1 MKNMPDSPVD
11 LIAGIDEFIQ
21 IHDSFEDEDLNQA
34 LNHIVLLM
42 HNPEV
47 IPSNASKLIV
57 KLQALSAKFAVQATY
72 YTSIDP
78 GKTGTINNKKKNVYY
93 TLAKETDKLAAA
105 IKYLAKPY

>member
-1 MKNMPDSPVD
+1 MKNTSESVVD

-21 IHDSFEDEDLNQA
+21 LHDSFEDEDLNQA

-42 HNPEV
+42 HHPA
-47 IPSNASKLIV
+47 ILPGDAPKMII

-78 GKTGTINNKKKNVYY
+78 GKPGSDNNKKKNVYY
-93 TLAKETDKLAAA
+93 TLSKETDKLAAA